1 MKNTTQT
8 QSTPKVRTPAEV
20 LELVKDYTVS
30 DLQYEERKFKK
41 ALEEVEKNGP
51 HWSYFSTLASSHK
64 KIELNKNVLN
74 YIHKASGDLEKVI
87 ESLTEYR
94 EELLNTLIDG
104 PDVNSTSM
112 MSNGIGREKYDAT
125 KEMWQKLK
133 NVISML
139 EKGQPSQ

>member
-1 MKNTTQT
+1 MKNTT

-20 LELVKDYTVS
+20 LELVTEYTIS

-41 ALEEVEKNGP
+41 ALEDVEKNGP
-51 HWSYFSTLASSHK
+51 HWSYFSTLASSNK

-94 EELLNTLIDG
+94 EELLNTLVDG

-139 EKGQPSQ
+139 EKSRPSQ